1 MNLLKLCCVNI
12 NFANLVEW
20 GKKNRLT
27 TSFGVIF
34 VYFSLS
40 HSTVVWRY
48 LVWTVYHCTIT
59 TTSFK
64 GKKEKYWHSKKK
76 YQTLV
81 ASLGKIKHSTELD
94 QHCFGRCHTYIAMS
108 ILYFFCLDT
117 SVNNFQPSTV
127 WWSRQD
133 LNKKIRTYSYIQYN
147 TLVLKKIMFLCVC
160 VCVSKQFDMSILISY
175 KIAYFMLQDKEW
187 MKKILKIP

>member
-12 NFANLVEW
+12 NFARVSNLVEW

-59 TTSFK
+59 TTTFK

-76 YQTLV
+76 ISDTCSKSRENKTFNWTWSTLFWQM
-81 ASLGKIKHSTELD
+81 SYLHSYVHFIFLLLR
-94 QHCFGRCHTYIAMS
+94 H
-108 ILYFFCLDT
+108 FC
-117 SVNNFQPSTV
+117 
-127 WWSRQD
+127 
-133 LNKKIRTYSYIQYN
+133 
-147 TLVLKKIMFLCVC
+147 
-160 VCVSKQFDMSILISY
+160 KQFPTFHSLV
-175 KIAYFMLQDKEW
+175 K
-187 MKKILKIP
+187 